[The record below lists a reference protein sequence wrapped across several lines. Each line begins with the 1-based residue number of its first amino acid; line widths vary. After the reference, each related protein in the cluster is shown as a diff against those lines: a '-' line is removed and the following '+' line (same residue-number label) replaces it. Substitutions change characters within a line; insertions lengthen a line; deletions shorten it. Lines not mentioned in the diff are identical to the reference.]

1 MTFDP
6 PPDLSVSGWPMIFDV
21 AETWYFKPEAG
32 RIMASPADKS
42 LSPPCDSIPEEYDV
56 AVAADR
62 IERATTMKVE
72 RVHRRWA
79 GLRTFAA
86 DGHPVIGPDPD
97 EPSFVWLAG
106 QGGTGSWAHQRRH
119 SSQRPRYWAKGFQ
132 RNWPRLG

>member
-1 MTFDP
+1 
-6 PPDLSVSGWPMIFDV
+6 
-21 AETWYFKPEAG
+21 
-32 RIMASPADKS
+32 MASPADRS
-42 LSPPCDSIPEEYDV
+42 PSPPCDSMPEEYDV

-86 DGHPVIGPDPD
+86 DGEPVIGPDPD

-106 QGGTGSWAHQRRH
+106 QGGNGVMGAPAAAQLAAAAVLGEGIPAKLASFGVTAQLTAPARLRAAPVGATPLDTRDGS
-119 SSQRPRYWAKGFQ
+119 
-132 RNWPRLG
+132 

>member
-1 MTFDP
+1 M
-6 PPDLSVSGWPMIFDV
+6 
-21 AETWYFKPEAG
+21 
-32 RIMASPADKS
+32 
-42 LSPPCDSIPEEYDV
+42 PEEYDV

-86 DGHPVIGPDPD
+86 DGEPVIGPDPD

-106 QGGTGSWAHQRRH
+106 QGGNGVMGAPAAAQLAAASVLGEGIPAKLASFGVTAQFTTPARLRATPLGTTPLDAREGS
-119 SSQRPRYWAKGFQ
+119 
-132 RNWPRLG
+132 